1 MSEVAYAPAW
11 AIALNAAQAA
21 PRCGAKTRSRMV
33 CASPAMANGRCRMH
47 GGTST
52 SWRTPE
58 GMKRLRQAP
67 FKHGQRG
74 AEARQA
80 ARERGA
86 ARREMKALSAL
97 LSELDDLMQG
107 SAQP

>member
-1 MSEVAYAPAW
+1 
-11 AIALNAAQAA
+11 
-21 PRCGAKTRSRMV
+21 
-33 CASPAMANGRCRMH
+33 MH

-52 SWRTPE
+52 GARTAAGLE
-58 GMKRLRQAP
+58 RLRQAP
-67 FKHGQRG
+67 LKHGQRG

>member
-1 MSEVAYAPAW
+1 M
-11 AIALNAAQAA
+11 
-21 PRCGAKTRSRMV
+21 G
-33 CASPAMANGRCRMH
+33 NGRCRMH

-52 SWRTPE
+52 GARTAAGLE
-58 GMKRLRQAP
+58 RLRQAP
-67 FKHGQRG
+67 LKHGQRG